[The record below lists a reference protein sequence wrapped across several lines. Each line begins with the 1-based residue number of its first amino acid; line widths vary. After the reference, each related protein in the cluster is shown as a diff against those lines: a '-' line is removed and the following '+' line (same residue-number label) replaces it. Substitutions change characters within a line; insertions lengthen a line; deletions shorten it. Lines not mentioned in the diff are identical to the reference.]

1 MRTIHRLD
9 KAYKNA
15 HHDVFEV
22 LKKFFYHGRMRII
35 YGNHNIFLK
44 DKNYVKDN
52 YYRYYGQYKE
62 QTYDFLKGLELNQG
76 KISIVSWKIRVNRDG
91 LLQGT
96 RRVIRGPDPIEK
108 FDLNI
113 L

>member
-22 LKKFFYHGRMRII
+22 LKKFFYHCRMRII

-44 DKNYVKDN
+44 DKNYEKDN
-52 YYRYYGQYKE
+52 YYRYYSQYKE
-62 QTYDFLKGLELNQG
+62 QTYDFLKGLE
-76 KISIVSWKIRVNRDG
+76 
-91 LLQGT
+91 
-96 RRVIRGPDPIEK
+96 PIES
-108 FDLNI
+108 LI
-113 L
+113 LKHEETGAVYIPPL